1 MSERSWIEA
10 DLDASSYF
18 HSVTNRHAMPA
29 SATRNVIR
37 MSPGIAPPV
46 VLRTRGCVSDSAIR
60 TAMKLSGTNAP
71 ATIAN
76 TDA

>member
-1 MSERSWIEA
+1 
-10 DLDASSYF
+10 LDASSYF
-18 HSVTNRHAMPA
+18 HSVTNRQAMPT
-29 SATRNVIR
+29 SATRNVSR
-37 MSPGIAPPV
+37 MSPGIDPPV
-46 VLRTRGCVSDSAIR
+46 WLSTRGWASDSAIR